1 MGGEK
6 SHHLFSSQRKFH
18 QTENNFIKNGS
29 SKSSPI
35 FIDNKSYQ
43 NEKMEYNS
51 NMVHCTSPVGSM
63 DGSVLVESESGE
75 FMDFT
80 TLQVI
85 LLLFLFY
92 NSKTSVWVCDIN
104 RYKKEKIM
112 ILQTRL
118 RKIDIQFFH

>member
-35 FIDNKSYQ
+35 FIDNKSYH

-85 LLLFLFY
+85 FLLFLF
-92 NSKTSVWVCDIN
+92 NDSLTSVI
-104 RYKKEKIM
+104 RYRMKD
-112 ILQTRL
+112 LHLGST
-118 RKIDIQFFH
+118 